1 MNLTQQVHE
10 DVKDIKQILA
20 KTQQSATRP
29 SDVVRQQMPLKP
41 EVFHGRDSIV
51 QEITQ
56 LLLKEE
62 TSRICI
68 LGPGGMGKT
77 SISLGVV
84 EQPLVEAQFPP
95 KNRVWVPCIEATS
108 ATLLLEILY
117 IQLQVPGDEQV
128 TVEKII
134 SELDTSTEPRL
145 ILLDNFETP
154 WNAPGGT
161 QKQVEDILRQLARLT
176 HVAIIIT
183 MRGRFPPCGN
193 AIKWQSRHI
202 QPTDETACLRIY
214 HDIHPESEND
224 PDVSRLLSLLGHMP
238 FAVTLMANLAKQG
251 QSSAGELLVAW
262 SKFGPDI
269 LPNHHEQ
276 SMNRSIG
283 LSVDSHLM
291 RQNPQAFLLL
301 KILSFL
307 PAGTTKANLRWWL
320 PVLDASMIP
329 SAIAT
334 LSQAALLVENK
345 QQDSGSPVLSVLPV
359 VQLFMQQH
367 GRIEEEI
374 RNNIQSTCCQYV
386 LDHACSSDD
395 PTFPAKTKMLAAE
408 DINIQAILCGSPTM
422 QHIMFSD
429 RTIEALIAFSWYRCY
444 TKPNLEIANH
454 AVMVAKASAIRKFIA
469 SAVWCLGRTYFLLSE
484 FHPACNHLQ
493 EAYRIFNALPPGDR
507 ELQRLCCE
515 CGNHLTIGAR
525 MIFEDTG
532 KLVSLAR
539 DVETKSAALS
549 DVVLHAQCLISLGA
563 VLNQAGQRQEALC
576 HLDRAMTMS
585 KAVGSIRTLASACQI
600 TARVHY
606 YDNRL
611 SEAVD
616 TAKEAWKHAELSNS
630 LSVQAFVSREVGTI
644 LFSANRDTEA
654 WSYIE
659 TALMKYSHLGN
670 RRGSA
675 IALEYMGY
683 GYLRRGDYLNA
694 YDAYEAAAE
703 KYLGIPR
710 QASSETRCKKNMAEI
725 KRKQRNPSLD
735 VGYERPYLDN
745 DKSLF
750 YPAVKTIASDTSTFR
765 S

>member
-1 MNLTQQVHE
+1 MSLTQQVHE

-29 SDVVRQQMPLKP
+29 SDVVRQQIPLKP
-41 EVFHGRDSIV
+41 EVFHGRDGIV

-56 LLLKEE
+56 LLMKEE

-77 SISLGVV
+77 SISLAVV
-84 EQPLVEAQFPP
+84 EQPLVEARFPP
-95 KNRVWVPCIEATS
+95 ENRIWVPCIEATS

-128 TVEKII
+128 TLEKII
-134 SELDTSTEPRL
+134 SKLNSSTEPRL

-154 WNAPGGT
+154 CNAPGRT
-161 QKQVEDILRQLARLT
+161 QKQVEDILRRLARLT
-176 HVAIIIT
+176 HVAILIT
-183 MRGRFPPCGN
+183 MRGSFPPCGK
-193 AIKWQSRHI
+193 AIKWQSKHI

-214 HDIHPESEND
+214 HDIHPESKND
-224 PDVSRLLSLLGHMP
+224 PDVGRLLSLLGHMP

-251 QSSAGELLVAW
+251 QSSAEELLVAW

-276 SMNRSIG
+276 SMNRSIS
-283 LSVDSHLM
+283 LSVDSYLM

-320 PVLDASMIP
+320 PVLDVSMVP

-334 LSQAALLVENK
+334 LSHAALLVENK
-345 QQDSGSPVLSVLPV
+345 QQDSDSPVLSVLPV

-367 GRIEEEI
+367 GRIEEEF
-374 RNNIQSTCCQYV
+374 RNNIQSSCCQFV

-395 PTFPAKTKMLAAE
+395 PTFPAKNKMLAAE
-408 DINIQAILCGSPTM
+408 DINIQAILCGSPTT

-429 RTIEALIAFSWYRCY
+429 RTVEALIAFSWHRCH
-444 TKPNLEIANH
+444 TKPNLEIANY
-454 AVMVAKASAIRKFIA
+454 AVMAAKASAVEKHIA
-469 SAVWCLGRTYFLLSE
+469 SAVWCLGRTYFLHSE
-484 FHPACNHLQ
+484 YRPAYNHLQ
-493 EAYRIFNALPPGDR
+493 EAYQIYNALPLGDDR

-515 CGNHLTIGAR
+515 CGNHLMVGAR
-525 MIFEDTG
+525 MVLDND
-532 KLVSLAR
+532 KSVSLAR
-539 DVETKSAALS
+539 DVETKSAALLD
-549 DVVLHAQCLISLGA
+549 DVVHAQSLVSLGA
-563 VLNQAGQRQEALC
+563 SLIQAGQRQEALPY
-576 HLDRAMTMS
+576 LERAITMS
-585 KAVGSIRTLASACQI
+585 KAVGSIRTLASACQV
-600 TARVHY
+600 TARLHY
-606 YDNRL
+606 HENRL
-611 SEAVD
+611 SEALDVV
-616 TAKEAWKHAELSNS
+616 KEAWRNAELSNS

-644 LFSANRDTEA
+644 LFSANKDTEA
-654 WSYIE
+654 WRYIE

-675 IALEYMGY
+675 ILLEYMGY

-703 KYLGIPR
+703 KYLGVPEEV
-710 QASSETRCKKNMAEI
+710 SNETRCKKNMAQI
-725 KRKQRNPSLD
+725 KRKQRNPGLD
-735 VGYERPYLDN
+735 VGYERPHLDN

-750 YPAVKTIASDTSTFR
+750 YPPCR
-765 S
+765 